1 MPYKQGW
8 ETLVNKYKEIE
19 REKVEYEPVKDILVR
34 LEENE
39 GEFLKG
45 YRDLCKMLE
54 KDEELE
60 KSLEKDTEENL
71 EKEEM
76 V

>member
-1 MPYKQGW
+1 M
-8 ETLVNKYKEIE
+8 
-19 REKVEYEPVKDILVR
+19 
-34 LEENE
+34 
-39 GEFLKG
+39 
-45 YRDLCKMLE
+45 CKMLE

-76 V
+76 E